1 MAYQNSSP
9 QIVTGTQ
16 PVTGKAPISKWW
28 PIGCFCSSVFFFV
41 LGGGLLG
48 AWSSSLCSYGYGGY
62 GGYSDS
68 CDGNSGEWNG
78 GIACIAIGAILKF
91 VFWVLLIIWCVQRRR
106 ARTPSTIVYVNA
118 QANAE
123 AGTFQKPQPVA
134 TVYSASQPNYTV
146 QPAPGYGVAA
156 AHAEVP
162 PVVEKQGVT
171 RYCGQCGTGTTTPFC
186 SQCGSQVPM

>member
-9 QIVTGTQ
+9 QIVTGIE

-28 PIGCFCSSVFFFV
+28 PIGFFCGAVFFFV

-48 AWSSSLCSYGYGGY
+48 AWSSSFDCIYDYYGDYCGGN
-62 GGYSDS
+62 D
-68 CDGNSGEWNG
+68 GEWNG

-91 VFWVLLIIWCVQRRR
+91 VFWVLLIIRCVQIRRTR
-106 ARTPSTIVYVNA
+106 GPSTIVYVNA

-123 AGTFQKPQPVA
+123 AGTVQKPQPLA
-134 TVYSASQPNYTV
+134 NAYSVPQPNYTV
-146 QPAPGYGVAA
+146 QSAPEYGVAA

-162 PVVEKQGVT
+162 IVEKQALM

>member
-16 PVTGKAPISKWW
+16 PATGKAPISKWW

-41 LGGGLLG
+41 LGGGLIG
-48 AWSSSLCSYGYGGY
+48 AWSSSVGCSYYYTDYTDYCYG
-62 GGYSDS
+62 
-68 CDGNSGEWNG
+68 NVGEWDG

-91 VFWVLLIIWCVQRRR
+91 VFWVLLIVYCVQRRR
-106 ARTPSTIVYVNA
+106 TRAPSTIVYVNA

-123 AGTFQKPQPVA
+123 TGTVQKPQPVA
-134 TVYSASQPNYTV
+134 TMHSAPQPNYTV
-146 QPAPGYGVAA
+146 QPTPEYGVPA

-162 PVVEKQGVT
+162 PVVEKQVVT
-171 RYCGQCGTGTTTPFC
+171 RYCSQCGTGTTTPFC